1 MTNNLESI
9 VDDTG
14 IMSSQDMIT
23 NPVEESPSVTF
34 QALLFRTEL
43 PFLSTPTTLW
53 FSSVPTTP
61 VRVSLCANLSNTSAI
76 TQTQWVIKSTTL
88 YRTGTPAGLSA
99 YLRKHAQVRT
109 RGAERIYSGYL
120 FSVQERRISEFWTTN
135 LEPLRSFFC
144 MRILTETRIVNSN
157 PASAIAVL
165 DEPASH
171 PIHMLYRMTSSNI
184 R

>member
-34 QALLFRTEL
+34 QSITF
-43 PFLSTPTTLW
+43 SDGTT
-53 FSSVPTTP
+53 
-61 VRVSLCANLSNTSAI
+61 VSLDSNDVVVFVGPNNAGKSLALRELEQHVGNHSDTM
-76 TQTQWVIKSTTL
+76 VIKSTTL
-88 YRTGTPAGLSA
+88 YRTGTPEGLSA
-99 YLRKHAQVRT
+99 YFRKHAQVRT

-120 FSVQERRISEFWTTN
+120 FSVKERRISEFWTTN

-157 PASAIAVL
+157 PAKCNCCPGRTSFASYPHAVFG
-165 DEPASH
+165 
-171 PIHMLYRMTSSNI
+171 
-184 R
+184 